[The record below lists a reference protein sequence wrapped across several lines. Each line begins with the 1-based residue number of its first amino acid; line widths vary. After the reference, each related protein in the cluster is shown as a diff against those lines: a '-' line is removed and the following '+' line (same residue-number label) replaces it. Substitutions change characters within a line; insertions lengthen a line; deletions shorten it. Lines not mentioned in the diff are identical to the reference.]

1 MKKYFL
7 IILALGLLFLQG
19 CSSLRYSE
27 KVTFKSLEANGITME
42 KPAGPWERPT
52 SPVAAALLNILPGC
66 GNFYLATGDGADDD
80 HFLYGFLNMITWPLS
95 WFWGIPEAGI
105 DAGSINRREF
115 VYFYTFHPA
124 GQNALDEMGLEMRTG
139 GYVVRKKPVDS
150 FQKPAGNV
158 QSPADNFQYFK

>member
-27 KVTFKSLEANGITME
+27 KVTYKSLEANGITMD
-42 KPAGPWERPT
+42 KPAGPWEKPT

-139 GYVVRKKPVDS
+139 GYVVKKKPVDS
-150 FQKPAGNV
+150 FQK
-158 QSPADNFQYFK
+158 

>member
-27 KVTFKSLEANGITME
+27 KVTFKSLEANGITMD
-42 KPAGPWERPT
+42 KPAGPWEKPA
-52 SPVAAALLNILPGC
+52 SPAAAALLNIFPGC
-66 GNFYLATGDGADDD
+66 GNFYLASGDGADGD
-80 HFLYGFLNMITWPLS
+80 HVLYGFLNLITWPLS

-105 DAGSINRREF
+105 DASNINKREF

-124 GQNALDEMGLEMRTG
+124 GQNALEDLGLEMKTG
-139 GYVVRKKPVDS
+139 GYVVKK
-150 FQKPAGNV
+150 K
-158 QSPADNFQYFK
+158 PADNFQK